1 MASQIFMLLAQ
12 TPSYVKCLAAPA
24 AQQVLM
30 SSLVWIEK
38 PALQLSLIV
47 SFASTKTNIYWTIG
61 AEKFANPLLSTCQ
74 LLHICEISRKAEN
87 LLF

>member
-47 SFASTKTNIYWTIG
+47 SFASTKTNIY
-61 AEKFANPLLSTCQ
+61 
-74 LLHICEISRKAEN
+74 
-87 LLF
+87 